1 MALADHRFG
10 PIGGCLLEAGI
21 CMQGDLAHFR
31 RVTISLPQ
39 GPLRHQFKEGNHQN
53 LEQRLGSVM
62 WRDLEVKEWE
72 KFTLEKRRL
81 GGDYRVIIQS
91 PGSFFVEDTARSCPG
106 ARDVQG
112 AAPRPGQSFVLLFFT

>member
-1 MALADHRFG
+1 
-10 PIGGCLLEAGI
+10 
-21 CMQGDLAHFR
+21 
-31 RVTISLPQ
+31 
-39 GPLRHQFKEGNHQN
+39 
-53 LEQRLGSVM
+53 M

-72 KFTLEKRRL
+72 KFGLEKRRL

-91 PGSFFVEDTARSCPG
+91 PGSFFVEDTAWSCPG